1 MAQVYDQMLD
11 QIQDETGSLPDEL
24 PRRVPPEV
32 AAANPDVQAII
43 APRLTML
50 VEIAN
55 SFLLTILDSIETVP
69 YGIRWICKQ
78 IVGCAPRISA
88 DSAQRSLTRVRLAS
102 AGLTDAAA
110 QIPRG
115 HRLRHL
121 LPHRRLLLPPLRQ
134 PGDRHA
140 TRLHALRRVAA
151 VGDAPQADAH
161 AAGQDAAEPGEQ
173 AELRQGAVHGLA
185 QPVRRVEQAAHQR
198 VPQPALRGRRLL
210 RDARGAPGVLRPI

>member
-1 MAQVYDQMLD
+1 MLD

-78 IVGCAPRISA
+78 I
-88 DSAQRSLTRVRLAS
+88 RSLTRVRLAS

-121 LPHRRLLLPPLRQ
+121 LPNRRLLLPPLRQ

>member
-78 IVGCAPRISA
+78 I
-88 DSAQRSLTRVRLAS
+88 RSLTRVRLAS